1 MGIAYLDNYYIYHY
15 TFDIDVPAGWRSR
28 ERYFWSKRRFMGSYP
43 GPLPAAPQS
52 SQKSTHAFV
61 KLMNDAILSFGTRG
75 GLARK
80 GSRWM

>member
-43 GPLPAAPQS
+43 GPPPAAPQS

-61 KLMNDAILSFGTRG
+61 KLMNDAILSFGTRWG
-75 GLARK
+75 PARK